1 MRRFAANRI
10 YLSESDTFTNAI
22 IELSDNRKVLSV
34 KLLSEVSEIHST
46 PFYNGI
52 LLPFDKERCLRCLK
66 EELNDTLH
74 TLFMEQSFS
83 VGDEISSLTLL
94 SGPELFSTG
103 KLKQA
108 DVKTIF

>member
-52 LLPFDKERCLRCLK
+52 LLPFDKETCLQCIKDHLY
-66 EELNDTLH
+66 ETLH
-74 TLFMEQSFS
+74 TLFMGRVFHI
-83 VGDEISSLTLL
+83 GDDVTSLSLL
-94 SGPELFSTG
+94 SGPKLFSTG
-103 KLKQA
+103 ELKQIEI
-108 DVKTIF
+108 KELL